1 MNQIDVQ
8 VPEVGDV
15 VKGIVTK
22 VEDKHVDVEIVNVKQ
37 SGIIPISELSSL
49 HVEKASDVV
58 KVDDE
63 LDLKVTKVEDDALIL
78 SKRAVD
84 ADRAWEDLEKKFD
97 TKEVFEAE
105 VKDVVKGGLVVDIGV
120 RGFIPASLVEAHF
133 VEDFTDYKGK
143 TLSLIVV
150 ELDRDKNRVILS
162 HRAVVEKEQTA
173 KKHDFLQTLEV
184 GSVLEGKVQRLT
196 DFGAFVDIGGIDGL
210 VHISQLSHSHVEKPS
225 DVVEE
230 GQDVKVKVL
239 SVDRDNERI
248 SLSIKETLPG
258 PWSQIGEKVK
268 QGDVLEGKVQRLT
281 DFGAFVDIGGIDGL
295 VHISQLSHSHVEK
308 PSDVVEEGQDV
319 KVKVL
324 SVDRDN
330 ERISLSIK
338 ETLPGPWSQIGEK
351 VKQGDVLEGK
361 VQRLVSFGAF
371 VEILPG
377 VEGLV
382 HISQISNKHIGT
394 PHEVLEEGQT
404 VKVKV
409 LDVNESEERISLS
422 MRELEE
428 APKADQE
435 DFRQYQAKEE
445 PSTGFQLGDLIGDKL
460 NKLK

>member
-1 MNQIDVQ
+1 MTEEMNQIDVQ

-22 VEDKHVDVEIVNVKQ
+22 VEDKHVDVEIINVKQ

-84 ADRAWEDLEKKFD
+84 ADRAWEDLEKKFE

-143 TLSLIVV
+143 TLSLLVV

-162 HRAVVEKEQTA
+162 HRAVVESEQA
-173 KKHDFLQTLEV
+173 NKKQDLLQSLKV
-184 GSVLEGKVQRLT
+184 GSVLDGKVQRLT

-230 GQDVKVKVL
+230 GQEVKVKVL

-268 QGDVLEGKVQRLT
+268 
-281 DFGAFVDIGGIDGL
+281 
-295 VHISQLSHSHVEK
+295 
-308 PSDVVEEGQDV
+308 P
-319 KVKVL
+319 
-324 SVDRDN
+324 
-330 ERISLSIK
+330 
-338 ETLPGPWSQIGEK
+338 
-351 VKQGDVLEGK
+351 GDVLEGK

-409 LDVNESEERISLS
+409 LDVNENEERISLS

-435 DFRQYQAKEE
+435 DYRQYQAKEE
-445 PSTGFQLGDLIGDKL
+445 TSTGFQLGDLIGDKL

>member
-1 MNQIDVQ
+1 M
-8 VPEVGDV
+8 
-15 VKGIVTK
+15 
-22 VEDKHVDVEIVNVKQ
+22 
-37 SGIIPISELSSL
+37 
-49 HVEKASDVV
+49 
-58 KVDDE
+58 
-63 LDLKVTKVEDDALIL
+63 
-78 SKRAVD
+78 
-84 ADRAWEDLEKKFD
+84 
-97 TKEVFEAE
+97 FEAE

-143 TLSLIVV
+143 TLTLIVV

-162 HRAVVEKEQTA
+162 HRAVVEKEQSER
-173 KKHDFLQTLEV
+173 KQDFLQTLEA
-184 GSVLEGKVQRLT
+184 GQVLEGKVQRLT

-258 PWSQIGEKVK
+258 PWSNIGEKSEA
-268 QGDVLEGKVQRLT
+268 GDVL
-281 DFGAFVDIGGIDGL
+281 D
-295 VHISQLSHSHVEK
+295 
-308 PSDVVEEGQDV
+308 
-319 KVKVL
+319 
-324 SVDRDN
+324 
-330 ERISLSIK
+330 
-338 ETLPGPWSQIGEK
+338 
-351 VKQGDVLEGK
+351 GK

-371 VEILPG
+371 VEVLPG

-394 PHEVLEEGQT
+394 PHEVLEEGQD

-409 LDVNESEERISLS
+409 LDVNEEEERISLS
-422 MRELEE
+422 MKELEE
-428 APKADQE
+428 NTDKAEQE
-435 DFRQYQAKEE
+435 DYRQYQAKEE
-445 PSTGFQLGDLIGDKL
+445 SSGFQLGEMIGDKL

>member
-1 MNQIDVQ
+1 MTEEMNQIDVQ

-22 VEDKHVDVEIVNVKQ
+22 VEDKHVDVEIINVKQ

-84 ADRAWEDLEKKFD
+84 ADRAWEDLEKKFE

-143 TLSLIVV
+143 TLSLLVV

-162 HRAVVEKEQTA
+162 HRAVVESEQA
-173 KKHDFLQTLEV
+173 NKKQELLQSLEV
-184 GSVLEGKVQRLT
+184 GSVLDGKVQRLT

-230 GQDVKVKVL
+230 GQEVKVKVL

-248 SLSIKETLPG
+248 SLSIKDTLPG

-268 QGDVLEGKVQRLT
+268 SGDVLEGT
-281 DFGAFVDIGGIDGL
+281 
-295 VHISQLSHSHVEK
+295 
-308 PSDVVEEGQDV
+308 
-319 KVKVL
+319 
-324 SVDRDN
+324 
-330 ERISLSIK
+330 
-338 ETLPGPWSQIGEK
+338 
-351 VKQGDVLEGK
+351 

-409 LDVNESEERISLS
+409 LDVNENEERISLS

-435 DFRQYQAKEE
+435 DYRQYQAKEE
-445 PSTGFQLGDLIGDKL
+445 TSTGFQLGDLIGDKL